1 MRFLPSAAVAND
13 MKKEKQRKLP
23 NKTNDRNFDENDEKR
38 KIIAHIF
45 HVQSQM
51 RKNKHMI
58 VVTSLVLI
66 MIGNY
71 ILLISNYRAVLYQDF
86 KTTAPFHS
94 HMTWAANQFLLTPFS
109 ARFQKCQIV
118 FRCLF
123 SLGLATI

>member
-1 MRFLPSAAVAND
+1 
-13 MKKEKQRKLP
+13 
-23 NKTNDRNFDENDEKR
+23 
-38 KIIAHIF
+38 
-45 HVQSQM
+45 
-51 RKNKHMI
+51 MI

-71 ILLISNYRAVLYQDF
+71 ILLISNYRVVLYQDL

-94 HMTWAANQFLLTPFS
+94 HMTWAANQFLLIPFS